1 MGTEKTCAWRLRV
14 TCRYKFVNNNP
25 SVLIRDVG
33 FTNDPFVIAQM
44 PKMVS
49 VNSATEIDITG
60 QVVSDSIGP
69 KIFSGFGGQVDFIY
83 GASRSKGGK
92 PIIAMPSTTKK
103 GESKIVGFLR
113 QGAGVVTTRAHV
125 RYIVTEYGI
134 ADLYGKS
141 LRERARAIIDIA
153 HPDHRENLEKI
164 AREQLSL
171 RLYSVCNKHAIE
183 CRALVSLPRS
193 ANNTSSAGSFDGAMT
208 GHRET
213 TYTNASSS

>member
-1 MGTEKTCAWRLRV
+1 M

-49 VNSATEIDITG
+49 VNSAIEIDITG

-171 RLYSVCNKHAIE
+171 RLYSVCNEHAIE

>member
-1 MGTEKTCAWRLRV
+1 M

-33 FTNDPFVIAQM
+33 FTNDPFVIAQV

-49 VNSATEIDITG
+49 VNSAIEIDITG